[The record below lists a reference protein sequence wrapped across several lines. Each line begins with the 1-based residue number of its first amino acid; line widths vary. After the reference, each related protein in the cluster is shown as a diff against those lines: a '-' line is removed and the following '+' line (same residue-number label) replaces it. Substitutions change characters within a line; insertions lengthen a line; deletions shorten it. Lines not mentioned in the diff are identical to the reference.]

1 MSLIHTLIAKGTTV
15 LAEHSTSH
23 GAFKQSAQVTILSKI
38 PPNDCKLTY
47 VWQDKLIHYVS
58 SEGIVYLVVADDTV
72 GRRTPFAFLAEVERR
87 FKSRFSPQEFDASSV
102 QHLQLQ
108 DALEDE
114 LEALMYQY
122 STNPPNDPLKQAQT
136 DLNNVKDI
144 MVQNIDA
151 VLARGER
158 IELLVDKTDSMA
170 GQAHAFRR
178 GARNVRRQMWWKNTR
193 IMMLSGVVCVLLL
206 YLFVAQF
213 CGAGLGSCRRKT

>member
-23 GAFKQSAQVTILSKI
+23 GAFKQSAQITILSKI

-58 SEGIVYLVVADDTV
+58 SEGIVYLVVADDT
-72 GRRTPFAFLAEVERR
+72 
-87 FKSRFSPQEFDASSV
+87 FKTRFSPEDLESSSV
-102 QHLQLQ
+102 SHLELQ
-108 DALEDE
+108 DAFEGE
-114 LEALMYQY
+114 LEALMHQY
-122 STNPPNDPLKQAQT
+122 STNPPNDPLKQAQS

-178 GARNVRRQMWWKNTR
+178 GARNMRRQMWWKNTR
-193 IMMLSGVVCVLLL
+193 IMMLSGVVCALLL

-213 CGAGLGSCRRKT
+213 CGAGLGSCRKKN

>member
-1 MSLIHTLIAKGTTV
+1 MRS
-15 LAEHSTSH
+15 
-23 GAFKQSAQVTILSKI
+23 
-38 PPNDCKLTY
+38 
-47 VWQDKLIHYVS
+47 
-58 SEGIVYLVVADDTV
+58 
-72 GRRTPFAFLAEVERR
+72 RTFR
-87 FKSRFSPQEFDASSV
+87 
-102 QHLQLQ
+102 
-108 DALEDE
+108 
-114 LEALMYQY
+114 
-122 STNPPNDPLKQAQT
+122 
-136 DLNNVKDI
+136 KDI

>member
-1 MSLIHTLIAKGTTV
+1 MH
-15 LAEHSTSH
+15 
-23 GAFKQSAQVTILSKI
+23 
-38 PPNDCKLTY
+38 
-47 VWQDKLIHYVS
+47 
-58 SEGIVYLVVADDTV
+58 
-72 GRRTPFAFLAEVERR
+72 
-87 FKSRFSPQEFDASSV
+87 
-102 QHLQLQ
+102 
-108 DALEDE
+108 
-114 LEALMYQY
+114 QY

-136 DLNNVKDI
+136 DLNNVYVTALSAIYLPFMSTDAQQPFRKDI

>member
-23 GAFKQSAQVTILSKI
+23 GAFKQ
-38 PPNDCKLTY
+38 Y

-72 GRRTPFAFLAEVERR
+72 GRRTPFAFLAEVGRR
-87 FKSRFSPQEFDASSV
+87 FKSRFSPQEFDAASV

-108 DALEDE
+108 DELEDE

-193 IMMLSGVVCVLLL
+193 IMMLSGVVCILLL

>member
-1 MSLIHTLIAKGTTV
+1 
-15 LAEHSTSH
+15 
-23 GAFKQSAQVTILSKI
+23 
-38 PPNDCKLTY
+38 
-47 VWQDKLIHYVS
+47 
-58 SEGIVYLVVADDTV
+58 
-72 GRRTPFAFLAEVERR
+72 
-87 FKSRFSPQEFDASSV
+87 
-102 QHLQLQ
+102 
-108 DALEDE
+108 
-114 LEALMYQY
+114 MYQY

-136 DLNNVKDI
+136 DLNNVYVSSFRIHVRSTTSLRLPYPLYRKDI